1 MPLYSSFKDYMYNLH
16 TCNSGEARR
25 MWKQTI
31 KEKWDF
37 KCAYCGS
44 EDQLTIDHIIPQCKG
59 GIDFSSNCLCCC
71 KECNKSKGHSDW
83 KEWYK
88 KQQFFTH
95 DRMNAIM
102 KWMEP
107 KEKSLLKIY
116 NPRKTK
122 VY

>member
-1 MPLYSSFKDYMYNLH
+1 MYNLH

-25 MWKQTI
+25 MWKQSI
-31 KEKWDF
+31 KERWDF

-44 EDQLTIDHIIPQCKG
+44 EKNLTIDHIIPQCKG
-59 GIDFSSNCLCCC
+59 GIDFSSNCVSCC
-71 KECNKSKGHSDW
+71 ENCNKKKGHDDW
-83 KEWYK
+83 QEWYK
-88 KQQFFTH
+88 KQEFFTYERMH
-95 DRMNAIM
+95 DII

-116 NPRKTK
+116 NPRKTR